1 MCIRDSDQTDA
12 QDAAAADSGQDH
24 RQNQRRDGEQRIGD
38 THDNVAHD
46 ALEITGDQAQSRA
59 NQRCP
64 EGGQQARN
72 HTDTCTPD
80 NTGQKVKMCIRD
92 SSVPLG
98 EYALLGFPE

>member
-1 MCIRDSDQTDA
+1 MLDKNHERVLTNQAGGGNIIAFAQAQHLGVDHTYITGHGRNRDDQTDA

-24 RQNQRRDGEQRIGD
+24 RQNQRRDGEQSIGD

-64 EGGQQARN
+64 EGGQR
-72 HTDTCTPD
+72 
-80 NTGQKVKMCIRD
+80 
-92 SSVPLG
+92 
-98 EYALLGFPE
+98 